1 MDRRNHMQRPS
12 NLFLALALAI
22 ALPAVGCTTKIRLPT
37 IKLDPATLVD
47 TISHGESVDLQDH
60 LVPGTWTLLE
70 FTAKW

>member
-1 MDRRNHMQRPS
+1 MSRHQDV
-12 NLFLALALAI
+12 LLALVLALAL
-22 ALPAVGCTTKIRLPT
+22 PPVGCSKTKTKLPT

-70 FTAKW
+70 FTADW